1 MSSIGFPESFV
12 KLFLELRDH
21 FTGPSFEHFKV
32 ALSAILL
39 GEPKKTLTAGL
50 RLMGGK
56 GHFSNIHRFLGLYQW
71 EPSDV
76 VWSLFGLLHR
86 TLSLGKD
93 LVFALDD
100 TLVPKYGRKI
110 FGRGCHF
117 DHCSKPNRPK
127 YIQGHNWVVMGLLYH
142 CSLFSKWLC
151 FPLLAR
157 LFIPQKAMTKNAV
170 HQSRI
175 EMATEMVTQMK
186 AIVGH
191 AFTLVADGLY
201 AKTTLIRHC
210 IAEGIALVSRLRSDA
225 ALYQIP
231 QPEKVKH
238 RGRPRKYGK
247 RLGTPKEI
255 GTDPRGFV
263 TYRLKLYGKLQSVEV
278 KRVEAMWKPAA
289 HPIQVLLVRFEGQKS
304 LSYFFST
311 DLALS
316 VERILTL
323 VAARWSIETLFSD
336 LKEHLG
342 MKHWQC
348 RTKKA
353 VVRSVPL
360 TCVATSLLMLW
371 SLGEA
376 GQQAPEFWDVQPWQ
390 TNKASPSMLDMI
402 HQLKVKCISTQI
414 FHLLQK
420 EGIERKKYK
429 EIERILRR
437 AA

>member
-1 MSSIGFPESFV
+1 
-12 KLFLELRDH
+12 LFLELRGH
-21 FTGPSFEHFKV
+21 FTRPSFEHFQV
-32 ALSAILL
+32 VLSAILL
-39 GEPKKTLTAGL
+39 GEPKKTVTAGL
-50 RLMGGK
+50 RLMEPK
-56 GHFSNIHRFLGLYQW
+56 GHFCNIYRFLGCYRW
-71 EPSDV
+71 DPGEV
-76 VWSLFGLLHR
+76 VRSLFGLLHR
-86 TLSLGKD
+86 ALLLGTD

-127 YIQGHNWVVMGLLYH
+127 YILGHNWVVLGLLYQ

-151 FPLLAR
+151 FPLLAQ
-157 LFIPQKAMTKNAV
+157 LFIPQKALDKRMN

-175 EMATEMVTQMK
+175 EMATEMVSRMK

-201 AKTTLIRHC
+201 AKKSLIRHC
-210 IAEGIALVSRLRSDA
+210 IAEEIALVSRLRCDA

-231 QPEKVKH
+231 QPGKMKH

-247 RLGTPKEI
+247 RLGTPKEL
-255 GTDPRGFV
+255 GTDPRDFV
-263 TYRLKLYGKLQSVEV
+263 TYRLRLYGKLQNVQV
-278 KRVEAMWKPAA
+278 KQIVAMWKPAA
-289 HPIQVLLVRFEGQKS
+289 HPIHVLLVRFEGQKG
-304 LSYFFST
+304 LAYFFST
-311 DLALS
+311 DPALS
-316 VERILTL
+316 AKRILTL

-342 MKHWQC
+342 MKDWQC
-348 RTKKA
+348 RSKKA

-371 SLGEA
+371 SLEEA
-376 GQQAPEFWDVQPWQ
+376 GQRAPEFWDVQPWQ
-390 TNKASPSMLDMI
+390 TDKATPSMLDMI
-402 HQLKVKCISTQI
+402 HQLKTKCISTQI

-420 EGIERKKYK
+420 EGIERKKCK